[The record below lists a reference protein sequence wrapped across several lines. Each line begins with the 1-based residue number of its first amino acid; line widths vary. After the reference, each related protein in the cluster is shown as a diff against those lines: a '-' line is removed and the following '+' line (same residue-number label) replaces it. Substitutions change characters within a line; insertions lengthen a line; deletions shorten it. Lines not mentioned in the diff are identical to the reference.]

1 MESVLPRWL
10 WMAVVSQGRS
20 GVDNRGE
27 ARGLLGPE
35 EWQVGGEQEG
45 PGSLLRCDPPSAVS

>member
-20 GVDNRGE
+20 GVDTWGE

>member
-1 MESVLPRWL
+1 
-10 WMAVVSQGRS
+10 MAVVSQGTS
-20 GVDNRGE
+20 GVDTWGE

-35 EWQVGGEQEG
+35 EWQVEGEQEG

>member
-1 MESVLPRWL
+1 
-10 WMAVVSQGRS
+10 MAVVSQGTSR
-20 GVDNRGE
+20 VDTWGE